1 MKRIVII
8 DDEADARESLRNLL
22 ALCPGVELVGE
33 ADGIATG
40 FQLLAS
46 AKPDAVLLD
55 ISLSDGT
62 GFDLLDRFPVLP
74 FRVIFTTAHD
84 EFALRAFR
92 YHALD
97 YLMKPI
103 IPKELMDAIER
114 IAPSTESYA
123 LQVGQMLQGIR
134 SRSLEKIA
142 LGSQEGLV
150 FIRLIDI
157 VRLESEG
164 NYTTFFTKNKERHVV
179 SKNIKEYEDM
189 LPADAF
195 CRVHQSHIVHFAF
208 VKKYMREDG
217 GYLEMEGGYKV
228 PIARR
233 RKEELMRW
241 LEG

>member
-1 MKRIVII
+1 MKRIAII

-22 ALCPGVELVGE
+22 SLCPSVEMVGE
-33 ADGIATG
+33 ADGVATG
-40 FQLLAS
+40 FQLLNS
-46 AKPDAVLLD
+46 TKPDAVLLD
-55 ISLSDGT
+55 ISLTDGT

-84 EFALRAFR
+84 AFALRAFR

-103 IPKELMDAIER
+103 VPKELMGAVER
-114 IAPSTESYA
+114 IATTSAGYSQ
-123 LQVGQMLQGIR
+123 QVNQLLQGIR
-134 SRSLEKIA
+134 NRSLEKIA

-150 FIRLIDI
+150 FLRLSDI
-157 VRLESEG
+157 VRLHSEG
-164 NYTTFFTKNKERHVV
+164 NYTTFFTKNKERHIVT
-179 SKNIKEYEDM
+179 KNIKEYEEI
-189 LPADAF
+189 LPSNDF

-208 VKKYMREDG
+208 VKKYLREDG
-217 GYLEMEGGYKV
+217 GYLEMEDGFKV

-233 RKEELMRW
+233 RKEELMKW